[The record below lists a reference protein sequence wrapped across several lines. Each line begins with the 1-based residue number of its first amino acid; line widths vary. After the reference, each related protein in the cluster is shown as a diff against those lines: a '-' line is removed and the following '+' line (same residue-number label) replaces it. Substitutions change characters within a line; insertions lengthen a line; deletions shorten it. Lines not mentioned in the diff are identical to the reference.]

1 VTTNGPSHT
10 ITNKDIYDQMVALNA
25 TVTTAVTKMESQEV
39 TMKENQD
46 RIRSLELKVLGVG
59 AGLIAAVTIL
69 VTGVLQ

>member
-1 VTTNGPSHT
+1 VTTNGPFHT

-25 TVTTAVTKMESQEV
+25 TVNTAVTRMESQEV

>member
-1 VTTNGPSHT
+1 VTTNGPFHT
-10 ITNKDIYDQMVALNA
+10 ITNKDIYDQMVTLNN